1 MSNIQAVNADG
12 VHELMLIG
20 TALKNGRAAIEEQ
33 TEYSSRDMQI
43 DEAIVIIDRIIGEG
57 FAAV

>member
-20 TALKNGRAAIEEQ
+20 TALKNAKAAIEEL
-33 TEYSSRDMQI
+33 TECSSQDMQL
-43 DEAIVIIDRIIGEG
+43 DEAIAIIDRIIDEG